1 MIGNNQLEEIVKRV
15 KKELDVMVECSSIK
29 EISEKT
35 NIPRSTV
42 QRDLNNKDLIVSL
55 SNEEVYEKI
64 QEWLKKS
71 KELGLSK
78 GGTTSQNKYT
88 YERDELGHFK
98 GVK

>member
-1 MIGNNQLEEIVKRV
+1 M
-15 KKELDVMVECSSIK
+15 
-29 EISEKT
+29 
-35 NIPRSTV
+35 
-42 QRDLNNKDLIVSL
+42 NNKNLIVSL

-64 QEWLKKS
+64 QEWIKKS